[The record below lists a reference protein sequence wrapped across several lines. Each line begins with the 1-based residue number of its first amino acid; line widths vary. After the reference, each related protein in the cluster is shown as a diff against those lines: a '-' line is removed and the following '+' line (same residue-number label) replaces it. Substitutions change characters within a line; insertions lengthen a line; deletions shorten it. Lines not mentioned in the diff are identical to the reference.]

1 MDPITEVPTL
11 SEVVIRLQQDRSL
24 SATRRRDLVSG
35 MLRMSEIT
43 GVDPRGTPASLRVMR
58 PLINAVRPAKYDL
71 TPKTWSN
78 LCLNCRAALVHPAPR
93 MAKLPSAL
101 SHSEDLQRDLD
112 VQYWVMAL
120 GSGGHGTAS
129 MRGFER
135 SGA

>member
-58 PLINAVRPAKYDL
+58 PLIKRRSSRQIRFDPKDLVQPVLELSRRPGA
-71 TPKTWSN
+71 
-78 LCLNCRAALVHPAPR
+78 
-93 MAKLPSAL
+93 
-101 SHSEDLQRDLD
+101 
-112 VQYWVMAL
+112 
-120 GSGGHGTAS
+120 
-129 MRGFER
+129 
-135 SGA
+135 SGAADGKTT